1 MCDYNF
7 FIYMCNK
14 VVVQR
19 DINRGSKSYSRQAS
33 LLDQYFQNEYL
44 FIIKRSEV
52 IGRIFTIKY
61 FIKCFMQLWWI
72 LFM

>member
-1 MCDYNF
+1 MYDYNF

-44 FIIKRSEV
+44 FIIK
-52 IGRIFTIKY
+52 G
-61 FIKCFMQLWWI
+61 
-72 LFM
+72 